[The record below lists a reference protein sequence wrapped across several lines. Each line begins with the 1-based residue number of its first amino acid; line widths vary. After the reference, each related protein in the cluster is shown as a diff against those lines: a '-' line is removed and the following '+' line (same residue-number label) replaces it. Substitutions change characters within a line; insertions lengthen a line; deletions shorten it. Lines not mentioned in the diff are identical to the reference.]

1 MKVLQR
7 EGAGGHPMKRS
18 AVRVLA
24 LAGVAAMA
32 LSGCTAA
39 PAQQGTQSPT
49 PSAAQSVS
57 ETTTGDY
64 TEREVNDGTTTF
76 KVVDNPGDGPTLS
89 YGAESGVTLLE
100 EEIEGAM
107 YAFKDM
113 NANGELDTWEDWRVD
128 ATERAADL
136 AGQMSVEQIAGLMLF
151 SSHERTPADGLTDAQ
166 KTYLSESNL
175 RAVLNA
181 AGSDAKVTVPW
192 VNEMQ
197 AFVETLSTE
206 DTPYVPVN
214 FASDP
219 RSTAGSGGYN
229 ADGADISRWP
239 SNLGL
244 AATFNAEHTQNF
256 GEMASAEYR
265 ALGIST
271 ALSPQID
278 LATEPRWL
286 RVGGTFGEDAAQAAE
301 LAAAYVDGF
310 QGTGGE
316 DAWGTESVNAMIKHF
331 AGDGPGEGGREA
343 HTDAGKYGVYPGDN
357 LAEHVS
363 VFQGALDSAAV
374 MTAYSIA
381 LDADGEPLFEDRMGT
396 AYDASRMAILREDN
410 SYQGV
415 IVTDWGV
422 MTGAKDEGAFIGT
435 AWGAEELSPAE
446 RYVEVLGTGH
456 DMFGGVNDATFLLEA
471 ADLWQQKFE
480 AGELEMDAETRF
492 QESGAR
498 ILTMFFNPGLYESAF
513 LDPEQSAET
522 LASEDK
528 VEAGYAAQL
537 DSVVMLKNDDGTI
550 AAAEAAQWSDKT
562 VYIPQS
568 YDVGTA
574 SIFGEPAYTEGPT
587 MDLDVAAKYFSKV
600 VTDEVEKDADG
611 KVVGYTA
618 PDLSDVDLVL
628 VGMDSPVAGVVFG
641 NSGFDAATGE
651 WYPLSL
657 QYRPYTADGE
667 NVRKVSISGDL
678 LEDGTK
684 QNRSY
689 FGNTSRISNEAD
701 LDSFE
706 RAVAAVEASGKDI
719 PVVTVLKAAN
729 PVIPAE
735 FEAKSDAIVVGF
747 GTSDQALIEV
757 SLGLYE
763 PKGRLPIQF
772 PADMDTVEKQFEDVA
787 KDVTPYTDAN
797 GNAYDYG
804 FGLNYAGPIAG

>member
-1 MKVLQR
+1 MKVHQSAS
-7 EGAGGHPMKRS
+7 AGGRPMKRP
-18 AVRVLA
+18 ATRIIA
-24 LAGVAAMA
+24 FAGIAAMA
-32 LSGCTAA
+32 LSGCSATPEGDESSA
-39 PAQQGTQSPT
+39 PAATSQQ
-49 PSAAQSVS
+49 AASGS
-57 ETTTGDY
+57 Y
-64 TEREVNDGTTTF
+64 TEREVTDGTTTF
-76 KVVDNPGDGPTLS
+76 MVVDNPGDGPTLS
-89 YGAESGVTLLE
+89 YGAESGITLLE
-100 EEIEGAM
+100 EEIDGAT

-113 NANGELDTWEDWRVD
+113 NANGELDTWEDWRVE

-136 AGQMSVEQIAGLMLF
+136 ADDMSIEQIAGLMLF
-151 SSHERTPADGLTDAQ
+151 SSHERTPQDGLTDAQ

-197 AFVETLSTE
+197 AFVETLATE

-229 ADGADISRWP
+229 AEGADISRWP

-265 ALGIST
+265 ALGIAT

-286 RVGGTFGEDAAQAAE
+286 RVGGTFGEDVAQNTE

-316 DAWGTESVNAMIKHF
+316 DVWGPESVNAMIKHW
-331 AGDGPGEGGREA
+331 AGDGPGEGGREG

-357 LAEHVS
+357 FDEHAAGFLGS
-363 VFQGALDSAAV
+363 LDSAAV

-381 LDADGEPLFEDRMGT
+381 LNADGEPLFGERIGT
-396 AYDASRMAILREDN
+396 AYDNGRMDILRKDN
-410 SYQGV
+410 AYEGV
-415 IVTDWGV
+415 VVTDWGV
-422 MTGAKDEGAFIGT
+422 MSGSKDEGAFFGM
-435 AWGAEELSPAE
+435 AWGAEDLTPAE
-446 RYVEVLGTGH
+446 RYLEVLGTGH
-456 DMFGGVNDATFLLEA
+456 DMFGGVNDATFILEA

-480 AGELEMDAETRF
+480 AGELEVDAETRF

-498 ILTMFFNPGLYESAF
+498 ILSMLFNPGLYESAF
-513 LDPEQSAET
+513 LDPEESAKV

-528 VEAGYAAQL
+528 IEAGYAAQL
-537 DSVVMLKNDDGTI
+537 DSVVMVKNDGGTI
-550 AAAEAAQWSDKT
+550 AAAEAADWSDKT
-562 VYIPQS
+562 VYIPRS
-568 YDVGTA
+568 YSNGFA
-574 SIFGEPAYTEGPT
+574 SAFGPGEYTEGPSI
-587 MDLDVAAKYFSKV
+587 DVEVAEQYFGTV
-600 VTDEVEKDADG
+600 VTDEAVTDADG
-611 KVVGYTA
+611 VVTSYTA
-618 PDLSDVDLVL
+618 PDLSNVDLVL
-628 VGMDSPVAGVVFG
+628 VGMDSPDNGG
-641 NSGFDAATGE
+641 NFSNIGHDLETDE
-651 WYPLSL
+651 WYPISL

-667 NVRKVSISGDL
+667 NVRKESISGDL
-678 LEDGTK
+678 LPDGTK

-689 FGNTSRISNEAD
+689 FGNTSRIANEAD
-701 LDSFE
+701 LDAFE

-719 PVVTVLKAAN
+719 PVVTVVKATN

-735 FEAKSDAIVVGF
+735 FEAESDAIVVGF

-763 PKGRLPIQF
+763 PQGRLPIQF
-772 PADMDTVEKQFEDVA
+772 PENMDTVEAQFEDVA
-787 KDVTPYTDAN
+787 KDMTPYTDAN
-797 GNAYDYG
+797 GNVYDYG